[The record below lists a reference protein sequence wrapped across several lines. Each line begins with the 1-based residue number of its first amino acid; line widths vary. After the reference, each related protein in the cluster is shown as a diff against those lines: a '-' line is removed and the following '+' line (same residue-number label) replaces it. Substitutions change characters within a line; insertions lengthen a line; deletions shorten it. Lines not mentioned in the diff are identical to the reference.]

1 MVEILKNRAIS
12 KFKDEDFD
20 NDFSQINTI
29 NKMKEEDHVHI
40 LSSSSN
46 QKRTVQTQDQN
57 QNQSIANN
65 KIYEHLFKSNDTPIY
80 PIKEVVDQG

>member
-1 MVEILKNRAIS
+1 MVEILNNRAIN
-12 KFKDEDFD
+12 KFKNEDFD
-20 NDFSQINTI
+20 NDFSQINII
-29 NKMKEEDHVHI
+29 NKMKENLVHI

-65 KIYEHLFKSNDTPIY
+65 KICEHLFKSNDTSVY
-80 PIKEVVDQG
+80 PIKEVVDQE